1 MSQNGD
7 LSEAKRLLLEKC
19 VAGQFAAVLGTVP
32 ERKQAGAEQDVDT
45 DSKIKH
51 ERMQAAEVKQTSS
64 QDHELSEELHTAA
77 NENIRSKS
85 FIKQGL
91 NRLLHLI
98 CRFAPGATGLRP
110 FLHRMRGTRIGKN
123 VWIGEEVYLENE
135 YPERVEIHDGAMV
148 GLRTIILAHT
158 HGVGRIVIGKNTF
171 IGAGSVIVTSS
182 ARTIV
187 IGEGSVIMAS
197 SLVNRSVAPYTL
209 YGSDTAKPLAKIT
222 RPLANASYED
232 FVASLRPLGS

>member
-1 MSQNGD
+1 MSQNRD

-19 VAGQFAAVLGTVP
+19 VAGQFTPISRTVP
-32 ERKQAGAEQDVDT
+32 ERTQANAEQDVDT
-45 DSKIKH
+45 DSQTER
-51 ERMQAAEVKQTSS
+51 ERMQTAEVKQTSS
-64 QDHELSEELHTAA
+64 RDHDLSEESAA
-77 NENIRSKS
+77 SENIRSKS
-85 FIKQGL
+85 FIRQGL

-110 FLHRMRGTRIGKN
+110 FLHRIRGARIGKN

-182 ARTIV
+182 TRTIV

-232 FVASLRPLGS
+232 FVASLRPLGN